1 MPIRPFA
8 GDCVF
13 DPEQIAAMSRAFES
27 LCRELALPDRNGAI
41 AEMVA
46 RHIVNAAKRGMRSKT
61 ALYLD
66 AKVEFMSHS
75 QRGHRLRHRSSDLG
89 LAPQIWTQG
98 PSSLAPCSPQRRA
111 YNIGRGHGVA
121 WEPAMSLSDRV
132 TISFVALAACSILWT
147 MALSAPSFGQPRVEA
162 GADNAHPHAPVSN
175 GRRHVRGT
183 YIVCETSDVHSC
195 HREFRRRHRAKG
207 H

>member
-75 QRGHRLRHRSSDLG
+75 Q
-89 LAPQIWTQG
+89 
-98 PSSLAPCSPQRRA
+98 
-111 YNIGRGHGVA
+111 
-121 WEPAMSLSDRV
+121 
-132 TISFVALAACSILWT
+132 
-147 MALSAPSFGQPRVEA
+147 
-162 GADNAHPHAPVSN
+162 
-175 GRRHVRGT
+175 
-183 YIVCETSDVHSC
+183 
-195 HREFRRRHRAKG
+195 
-207 H
+207 